1 MKSNAVKG
9 YVCADVMIATDNK
22 RFKSTKLFGL
32 DEMVE
37 EGYKNAIDAMP
48 KIMEI
53 FSGKVKKQK
62 IKDFDKDEID
72 FI

>member
-9 YVCADVMIATDNK
+9 YVCADVTVATDNK
-22 RFKSTKLFGL
+22 RFKSTKLDGME
-32 DEMVE
+32 DMIQ

-53 FSGKVKKQK
+53 FSGKKKK
-62 IKDFDKDEID
+62 LKLKDFDRDEID

>member
-9 YVCADVMIATDNK
+9 YLCADVMIATDNK
-22 RFKSTKLFGL
+22 RFKSTELKGI

-37 EGYKNAIDAMP
+37 EGYRNAIDLMP
-48 KIMEI
+48 QIMAVCQ
-53 FSGKVKKQK
+53 GRARRKKLD
-62 IKDFDKDEID
+62 DFDKGEIE